1 LQNKALVYGLLF
13 RAVAETLLQIA
24 ADPQH
29 LGAEIG
35 FLAILHTWGQT
46 LLHHPHVHCVVPG
59 GGLSAD
65 HRRWIP
71 CSHKFFLPVKV
82 LGPVFR
88 GKFLDTL
95 EQAFR
100 KHQLILAGQLAP
112 LQSPELFAALLDT
125 AAHRNWV
132 VYAKRPFAGP
142 AQVLTYLSRYTHR
155 IAIANS
161 RLISIADSRI
171 TFRWRDYAHGC
182 QTRTM
187 TLDADEFLR
196 RFLLHVLPA
205 GFVRIRYFGLLANR
219 HRNQFLQLCRS
230 HLHAASPPPAGPCV
244 AHLCPHCHHG
254 IMRVIAALSP
264 AQLSHWLADAPPA
277 EDTS

>member
-1 LQNKALVYGLLF
+1 
-13 RAVAETLLQIA
+13 
-24 ADPQH
+24 
-29 LGAEIG
+29 
-35 FLAILHTWGQT
+35 
-46 LLHHPHVHCVVPG
+46 
-59 GGLSAD
+59 
-65 HRRWIP
+65 
-71 CSHKFFLPVKV
+71 
-82 LGPVFR
+82 VFR
-88 GKFLDTL
+88 GKFLDAL

-161 RLISIADSRI
+161 RLLSTADGRIS
-171 TFRWRDYAHGC
+171 FRWRDYAHGC

-205 GFVRIRYFGLLANR
+205 GFVPIRYFGLLANR
-219 HRNQFLQLCRS
+219 HRSKFLQLCRS
-230 HLHAASPPPAGPCV
+230 HLHAASPPPAAPCT

-254 IMRVIAALSP
+254 VMRVIAALSP
-264 AQLSHWLADAPPA
+264 AQLSDWLPDPPQA
-277 EDTS
+277 ENSS